1 MLVIIRVCA
10 FFGRQRKG
18 KEMRGKEKQNKIKH
32 KCIAMQDAQTN
43 WHEQCTHLS
52 PVAAKRGVQKMR
64 GQTMI
69 IGGGGVNIGGGS
81 MGSGVE

>member
-1 MLVIIRVCA
+1 MWKV
-10 FFGRQRKG
+10 K
-18 KEMRGKEKQNKIKH
+18 KH
-32 KCIAMQDAQTN
+32 KSIPMHYAQTN

-52 PVAAKRGVQKMR
+52 PECAKNESVQKMR
-64 GQTMI
+64 EQTMI